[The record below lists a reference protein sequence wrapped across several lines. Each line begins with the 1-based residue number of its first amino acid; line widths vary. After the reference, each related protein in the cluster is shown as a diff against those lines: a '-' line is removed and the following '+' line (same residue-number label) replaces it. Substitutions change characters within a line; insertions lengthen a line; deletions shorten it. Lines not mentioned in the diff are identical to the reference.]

1 MIPEHQQVMT
11 LQTGK
16 RGFTLMELLVVIGII
31 IVIAAS
37 VLTVIPGIHEKTQKK
52 ATKAFMDRLEIAIE
66 QYYDDNRSYP
76 PTGAEPTEIEDLKKA
91 LQPSDPASKQYVEFV
106 DEELDNNIIIDEWG
120 NPFVF
125 VSSTDAT
132 PNNNTTTY
140 DLYSTGP
147 DGTTSS
153 SGDDADDINNWSR

>member
-1 MIPEHQQVMT
+1 MT

-37 VLTVIPGIHEKTQKK
+37 VLTVIPGIREKTQKK
-52 ATKAFMDRLEIAIE
+52 ATKALMDRLEIAIE

-76 PTGAEPTEIEDLKKA
+76 PTGAEPTAIEDLKKA
-91 LQPSDPASKQYVEFV
+91 LQPSDPASKQYIEFA

-147 DGTTSS
+147 DGITSLS
-153 SGDDADDINNWSR
+153 PDDGDDADDINNWSR

>member
-1 MIPEHQQVMT
+1 
-11 LQTGK
+11 
-16 RGFTLMELLVVIGII
+16 MELLVVIGII

-37 VLTVIPGIHEKTQKK
+37 VLTVIPGIHENTQKK

-66 QYYDDNRSYP
+66 QYYDDNRRY
-76 PTGAEPTEIEDLKKA
+76 PTGTEPTEIENLKKA
-91 LQPSDPASKQYVEFV
+91 LQPSDPASKQYIEFA
-106 DEELDNNIIIDEWG
+106 DEELDNIIIIDEWG

-125 VSSTDAT
+125 ISSTDAT

-140 DLYSTGP
+140 YLYSTGP